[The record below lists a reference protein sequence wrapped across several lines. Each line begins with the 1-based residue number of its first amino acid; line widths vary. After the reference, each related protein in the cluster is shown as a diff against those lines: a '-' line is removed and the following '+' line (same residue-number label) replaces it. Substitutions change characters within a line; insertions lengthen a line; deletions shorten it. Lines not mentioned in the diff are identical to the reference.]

1 MRKTTLETMKST
13 TIPLDKIII
22 HPMAEVQTKN
32 IGKNTTI
39 WQFAIVLKNAKIG
52 ENCNINSHTFI
63 ENDVV
68 IGDNVTVKCGVYLW
82 DGLRVNDNVFIGPN
96 ATFTNDKFPRSKEYP
111 EVFSKI
117 IIRKGASIGGGAI
130 IMPDIEVGKYA
141 LVGAGAV
148 VTKNVPD
155 YAVVVGNPARVI
167 GTVPS
172 HERKKDHMH
181 IRKK

>member
-13 TIPLDKIII
+13 PIPLDKIII

-82 DGLRVNDNVFIGPN
+82 DGLRVEDNVFIGPN
-96 ATFTNDKFPRSKEYP
+96 ATFTNDNYPKSKMKPKEFEKTILKNGCSIGANATITP
-111 EVFSKI
+111 GI
-117 IIRKGASIGGGAI
+117 IIGKNAI
-130 IMPDIEVGKYA
+130 
-141 LVGAGAV
+141 VGAGSV
-148 VTKNVPD
+148 VTKDVPEGMI
-155 YAVVVGNPARVI
+155 VFGNPAKI
-167 GTVPS
+167 KT
-172 HERKKDHMH
+172 
-181 IRKK
+181 